1 MPKGSN
7 LHMIKEQ
14 EASYRIYDL
23 LIFWILKAHQSGKY
37 PFGNGTTGALESLA
51 YVVYICH
58 VHEHL
63 YLMAEGF
70 H

>member
-1 MPKGSN
+1 
-7 LHMIKEQ
+7 MIKEQ
-14 EASYRIYDL
+14 EANYRIHDL
-23 LIFWILKAHQSGKY
+23 LIFWILKSHQCGNY
-37 PFGNGTTGALESLA
+37 PFGNVTTGALESLA
-51 YVVYICH
+51 YVVCICH